1 MRAARLHAFGEPLR
15 VDDVEIPQPQ
25 GEQILVKVAGGGVCR
40 SDLYVADGDL
50 PEAVRLP
57 VTMGHEIAG
66 RVESLG
72 PAVRDRVS
80 PGEPVAVM
88 VGWGCGACE
97 WCVTGHEQIC
107 ANGDEAGST
116 QDGGFAEY
124 VLVPHARHLVP
135 LGTLDPVEAAPLG
148 DAGISSY
155 AAVQRVR
162 PVLAGGSTLVVIGV
176 GGLGQMA
183 VQIAR
188 ELTAARILA
197 VDSRADQL
205 DRAIALGAAETIPA
219 GDGTADQIRELTRG
233 EGAHAVLDFVGTDET
248 LRLGAAVVRQRGM
261 IGLLGLAGGTVPF
274 GFYSQAPEAVLTTI
288 YAGTRDDLDGVV
300 ALARAGRIE
309 TSVSRFPLHEVNEVL
324 SLLRENKI
332 GGRAV
337 LVP

>member
-15 VDDVEIPQPQ
+15 VEDVAIPDPEADQV
-25 GEQILVKVAGGGVCR
+25 LVKVAGAGVCR
-40 SDLYVADGDL
+40 SDLYVIDGDL

-57 VTMGHEIAG
+57 ITMGHEIAG
-66 RVESLG
+66 RVQALG
-72 PAVRDRVS
+72 PAVQDRVRV
-80 PGEPVAVM
+80 GEAVAVM

-107 ANGDEAGST
+107 SHGDEAGST
-116 QDGGFAEY
+116 LNGGFAEY
-124 VLVPHARHLVP
+124 VLVPHPRHLVP
-135 LGTLDPVEAAPLG
+135 LGDLDPVEAAPLG

-155 AAVQRVR
+155 AAVRRVR
-162 PVLAGGSTLVVIGV
+162 SVLVGGSTLVVIGA

-188 ELTAARILA
+188 ELTAARVIAVDRRAEQLETATAFGAEETILA
-197 VDSRADQL
+197 GDSPVERVH
-205 DRAIALGAAETIPA
+205 
-219 GDGTADQIRELTRG
+219 ELTQG

-248 LRLGAAVVRQRGM
+248 LSLATAVVRQRGA
-261 IGLLGLAGGTVPF
+261 IGLLGLAGGNVPF

-300 ALARAGRIE
+300 ALARAGRIS
-309 TSVSRFPLHEVNEVL
+309 TSVTRYPLDAVNDVL
-324 SLLRENKI
+324 ALLREDKI
-332 GGRAV
+332 SGRAV